1 MKKYLLMP
9 IFFGIMS
16 FVKLEAAPM
25 DAYYCFSTTED
36 AAVVEKMDTF
46 MASDAA
52 KGLPS
57 VTLWAMLLNGQEPET
72 HCVVQQHPN
81 GASFEKAGQIFQS
94 QAGQDFLKDLSTVI
108 VAGLEGAGTPMLNF
122 GDVDFEK
129 NPFLALYNVRVKD
142 AKRYGDIFS
151 DFMSSADLPGSATL
165 YQDTFT
171 GTENRTHYIVMSGPS
186 LDALM
191 DGISS
196 TLNSDNGQK
205 FQKRASSVRKLLSTN
220 LMLHVK
226 TWN

>member
-1 MKKYLLMP
+1 MKRAEATP
-9 IFFGIMS
+9 
-16 FVKLEAAPM
+16 EAAK
-25 DAYYCFSTTED
+25 D
-36 AAVVEKMDTF
+36 
-46 MASDAA
+46 
-52 KGLPS
+52 LPS

-81 GASFEKAGQIFQS
+81 GASFEKAGAIFQS
-94 QAGQDFLKDLSTVI
+94 QAGQDFLRDLSTVI
-108 VAGLEGAGTPMLNF
+108 VPGLEGAGTPMLNF

-129 NPFLALYNVRVKD
+129 NPYLALYNVKVKD
-142 AKRYGDIFS
+142 AKRYGEVFS
-151 DFMSSADLPGSATL
+151 DFMGSADLPGSATL

-171 GTENRTHYIVMSGPS
+171 GTENRTHYVVMSGPS

-196 TLNSDNGQK
+196 TLNSDLGQK

>member
-1 MKKYLLMP
+1 MKKFLLMP
-9 IFFGIMS
+9 IIFGVLS

-25 DAYYCFSTTED
+25 DGYFSFSTTEY
-36 AAVVEKMDTF
+36 AAVVEKMDNF
-46 MASDAA
+46 MASEAA
-52 KGLPS
+52 KDLPS

-81 GASFEKAGQIFQS
+81 GASFEKAGAIFQS
-94 QAGQDFLKDLSTVI
+94 QAGQDFLRDLSTVI
-108 VAGLEGAGTPMLNF
+108 VPGLEGAGTPMLNF

-129 NPFLALYNVRVKD
+129 NPYLALYNVKVKD
-142 AKRYGDIFS
+142 AKRYGEVFL
-151 DFMSSADLPGSATL
+151 DFMGSADLPGAATL

-171 GTENRTHYIVMSGPS
+171 GTENRTHYVVMSGPS

-196 TLNSDNGQK
+196 TLNSDLGQK

>member
-9 IFFGIMS
+9 IIFGVLS

-25 DAYYCFSTTED
+25 DAYYCFSTSED
-36 AAVVEKMDTF
+36 ASVVEKMDNF

-57 VTLWAMLLNGQEPET
+57 VTLWAMLFNGQEPET

-81 GASFEKAGQIFQS
+81 GASFQKAGQIFQS
-94 QAGQDFLKDLSTVI
+94 QAGQDFLNDLSTVI
-108 VAGLEGAGTPMLNF
+108 VPGLEGAGTPMLNF

-129 NPFLALYNVRVKD
+129 NPFLALYNVKVKD

-151 DFMSSADLPGSATL
+151 DFMNSADLPGSATL

-171 GTENRTHYIVMSGPS
+171 GVENRTHYIVMSGPS

-205 FQKRASSVRKLLSTN
+205 FQKRASSTRRVLSTN
-220 LMLHVK
+220 LMLHIK

>member
-1 MKKYLLMP
+1 MKKFLLMSF
-9 IFFGIMS
+9 IFGILS

-36 AAVVEKMDTF
+36 AAVLEKMDDF
-46 MASDAA
+46 MASEAA
-52 KGLPS
+52 KDLPS

-72 HCVVQQHPN
+72 HCVVQQHPD
-81 GASFEKAGQIFQS
+81 GASFEKAGAIFQS

-108 VAGLEGAGTPMLNF
+108 VAGLEGAGTPMLYF

-129 NPFLALYNVRVKD
+129 NPYLALYNIKVKD
-142 AKRYGDIFS
+142 AKRYGEVFS
-151 DFMSSADLPGSATL
+151 DFMGSADLPGSATL

-171 GTENRTHYIVMSGPS
+171 GTENRTHYVVMSGPS

-196 TLNSDNGQK
+196 TLNSDLGQK
-205 FQKRASSVRKLLSTN
+205 FQKRASNVRKLLSTN

>member
-1 MKKYLLMP
+1 MKKFLLMP
-9 IFFGIMS
+9 IIFGVLS

-36 AAVVEKMDTF
+36 AAVVEKMDNF
-46 MASDAA
+46 MASEAA
-52 KGLPS
+52 KDLPS

-81 GASFEKAGQIFQS
+81 GASFEKAGAIFQS
-94 QAGQDFLKDLSTVI
+94 QAGQDFMRALSTVL
-108 VAGLEGAGTPMLNF
+108 VPGLEGAGTPMLNF

-129 NPFLALYNVRVKD
+129 NPYLALYNVKVKD
-142 AKRYGDIFS
+142 AKRYGEVFS
-151 DFMSSADLPGSATL
+151 DFMGSANLPGSATL

-171 GTENRTHYIVMSGPS
+171 GTEIRSHYVVMSGPS

-196 TLNSDNGQK
+196 TLNSDLGQK